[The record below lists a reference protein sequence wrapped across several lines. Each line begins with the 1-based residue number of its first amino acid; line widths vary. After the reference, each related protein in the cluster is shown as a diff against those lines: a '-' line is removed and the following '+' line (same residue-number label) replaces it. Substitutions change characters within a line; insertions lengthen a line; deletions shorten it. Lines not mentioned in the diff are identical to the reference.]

1 MMKTIRLH
9 NCDNVAIAVEDLK
22 KNISSNDLLIKN
34 FIPKG
39 HKIALQNINLG
50 DPIIKLNHIIGIASK
65 NIKKGEHVHINN
77 INSEIINKINIK
89 KKIFKNEKL
98 NFIKKNFKG
107 IKRNDGSIATR
118 NYIGIITSV
127 NCSSTVAKNIASY
140 FSKNLN
146 RQILKKYNNVDGV
159 VALTHSSG
167 CAISSSG
174 QGINMLKKTIS
185 GYLRHPN
192 FFGILFIGLGCET
205 NNINSYLNN
214 NEMNNKFFY
223 SYNIQNCGGTQK
235 AIQIGIDKIKKI
247 LPHANLVKREECDVN
262 NIKIGLQCGGSDGF
276 SGLTANPSL
285 GYAVDILIN
294 HGGLAI
300 LSETPEIFGAESL
313 LINRCKNKKTA
324 KDLINL
330 VEWWKKYSKHNNT
343 NVSNNPSFGN
353 KEGGLSTIIEKSLG
367 AIAKSGSKKI
377 QAVYKYADNI
387 KAHGLVFMD
396 SPGYDPISA
405 TGQIASGANLICFTT
420 GRGSAFGSAPSPCI
434 KLSSTTDLW
443 VKQKGDIDVNCG
455 EILEGKKN
463 INDLGTIIFNEIVE
477 VASGKKTK
485 SEINGY
491 GQEEFVPWVPEAIM

>member
-1 MMKTIRLH
+1 MKTICL
-9 NCDNVAIAVEDLK
+9 NNNDNIAIAILNLK
-22 KNISSNDLLIKN
+22 KNISLNNLVVKN

-39 HKIALQNINLG
+39 HKIALKNINLG
-50 DPIIKLNHIIGIASK
+50 DPIIKLNHVIGVASK
-65 NIKKGEHVHINN
+65 NIKKGEHVHTHN
-77 INSEIINKINIK
+77 IKSGDIDKINIK
-89 KKIFKNEKL
+89 NKIFKNEKL
-98 NFIKKNFKG
+98 NLIIKNFKG

-140 FSKNLN
+140 FSKNFN
-146 RQILKKYNNVDGV
+146 PQILKKYNNVDGI

-167 CAISSSG
+167 CAISNSG
-174 QGINMLKKTIS
+174 EGINMLKKTIT
-185 GYLRHPN
+185 GYLQHPN
-192 FFGILFIGLGCET
+192 FFGILFVGLGCET
-205 NNINSYLNN
+205 NNISSYLNN
-214 NEMNNKFFY
+214 NNKINNKFFY
-223 SYNIQNCGGTQK
+223 SYNIQDCGGTQK
-235 AIQIGIDKIKKI
+235 AIQTGIDKIKKI
-247 LPHANLVKREECDVN
+247 LPKANLVKRELCDIK

-276 SGLTANPSL
+276 SGLTANPAL
-285 GYAVDILIN
+285 GSAVDILIN
-294 HGGLAI
+294 HGGSAI
-300 LSETPEIFGAESL
+300 LSETPEIFGAENL
-313 LINRCKNKKTA
+313 LIDRCKNKKIA

-330 VEWWKKYSKHNNT
+330 IEWWKKYSKNNNT

-387 KAHGLVFMD
+387 SAHGLVFMD

-434 KLSSTTDLW
+434 KLSSNTDLW
-443 VKQKGDIDVNCG
+443 VKQHEDIDINCG

-463 INDLGTIIFNEIVE
+463 INDLGVKIFNEIVE

-491 GQEEFVPWVPEAIM
+491 GQEEFIPWVPEAIM

>member
-1 MMKTIRLH
+1 MKTICL
-9 NCDNVAIAVEDLK
+9 NNNDNVAVAIVDLK
-22 KNISSNDLLIKN
+22 KNISLNNLVIKN

-39 HKIALQNINLG
+39 HKLALQNINLG

-65 NIKKGEHVHINN
+65 NIKKGEHVHTHN
-77 INSEIINKINIK
+77 INLGKIDKINIK
-89 KKIFKNEKL
+89 NKIFKNERLDFSQKS
-98 NFIKKNFKG
+98 FKG

-146 RQILKKYNNVDGV
+146 PQILKKYNNVDGI

-174 QGINMLKKTIS
+174 QGIKMLRKTIG
-185 GYLRHPN
+185 GYIRHPN

-205 NNINSYLNN
+205 NNINSYINDN
-214 NEMNNKFFY
+214 KINDKFFY

-235 AIQIGIDKIKKI
+235 AIQIGIDTIKKI
-247 LPHANLVKREECDVN
+247 LPKANLIKRELCN
-262 NIKIGLQCGGSDGF
+262 IKNIKIGLQCGGSDGF
-276 SGLTANPSL
+276 SGLTSNPAL
-285 GYAVDILIN
+285 GSAVDILIN
-294 HGGLAI
+294 HGGSAI
-300 LSETPEIFGAESL
+300 LSETPEIFGAENL
-313 LINRCKNKKTA
+313 LIDRCKNKITA
-324 KDLINL
+324 KNLINL
-330 VEWWKKYSKHNNT
+330 IEWWKEYSKNNKT

-367 AIAKSGSKKI
+367 AVAKSGSKKI

-387 KAHGLVFMD
+387 NMPGLVFMD

-434 KLSSTTDLW
+434 KLSSNTDLW
-443 VKQKGDIDVNCG
+443 MKQNEDIDINCG

-463 INDLGTIIFNEIVE
+463 INDLGMIIFNEILE

>member
-1 MMKTIRLH
+1 MKTIRL
-9 NCDNVAIAVEDLK
+9 NNYDNVAIAVVDLE
-22 KNISSNDLLIKN
+22 KNISSNNLLIKN

-39 HKIALQNINLG
+39 HKVALQNINLG
-50 DPIIKLNHIIGIASK
+50 DPIIKLNHVIGIASK
-65 NIKKGEHVHINN
+65 NIKKGEHVHIHN
-77 INSEIINKINIK
+77 INLGRINKIDINNK
-89 KKIFKNEKL
+89 TFKNEKL
-98 NFIKKNFKG
+98 NLIKKKFKG
-107 IKRNDGSIATR
+107 IKRNDGTIATR
-118 NYIGIITSV
+118 NYIGILTSV

-146 RQILKKYNNVDGV
+146 PEILKKYNNVDGV

-174 QGINMLKKTIS
+174 QGLNMLKKTIS

-214 NEMNNKFFY
+214 KINNKFFY

-235 AIQIGIDKIKKI
+235 AIQIGINKIKKI
-247 LPHANLVKREECDVN
+247 LPKANLVKRELCDVK
-262 NIKIGLQCGGSDGF
+262 NIKIGLQCGGSDSF

-285 GYAVDILIN
+285 GFAVDILIN

-324 KDLINL
+324 KDLVNL
-330 VEWWKKYSKHNNT
+330 IEWWKKYSKYNNT

-367 AIAKSGSKKI
+367 AVAKSGSKKI

-387 KAHGLVFMD
+387 KTRGLVFMD

-434 KLSSTTDLW
+434 KLSSNTDLW
-443 VKQKGDIDVNCG
+443 VKQKEDIDINCG

-463 INDLGTIIFNEIVE
+463 INDLGVIIFNEIVE